1 MPKRPTLTDSSF
13 LGYLFKPSKN
23 KQPTGLRKTSL
34 TGRTGRNPR
43 RLRAYNKMTAAQQET
58 LKRAGQRDAY
68 LKGEST
74 LADAK
79 RALRQTAVNLGI
91 AKPVRSRTKPAPAR
105 ESRPEDRRAR
115 LDAMI
120 QKHLRTV
127 IVDAGRQ
134 WNQETSDAEIVYLE
148 PETDMMDWTYGQVS
162 YAGRRGSE
170 YETFVDGKLHNP
182 FWYH

>member
-1 MPKRPTLTDSSF
+1 MANRPALTESSF
-13 LGYLFKPSKN
+13 LGFLFRPSKN

-34 TGRTGRNPR
+34 TGRAGRNPR
-43 RLRAYNKMTAAQQET
+43 RLRAYNRMSAVQQET

-79 RALRQTAVNLGI
+79 RSLRQTAVQLGVAKPARPRARAPI
-91 AKPVRSRTKPAPAR
+91 AKASPSRR
-105 ESRPEDRRAR
+105 DR
-115 LDAMI
+115 LEAMI
-120 QKHLRTV
+120 QRHLRTA
-127 IVDAGRQ
+127 IVDAGKQ
-134 WNQETSDAEIVYLE
+134 WNQQTSDAEIVYLD
-148 PETDMMDWTYGQVS
+148 PENDMLDWDYGQVS